1 MTDSPKLRIPC
12 VDDNRRILIGLRR
25 QLDADFDVVTAET
38 GEEGVAILERDSTIA
53 IIIADLRLPGIDGVE
68 LLRAAR
74 DLNPDSIRM
83 VLTGYG
89 DMLKLGT
96 ALDRDL
102 IFRILDKPCPS
113 AVLRQALDEAITT
126 FSERRPIR

>member
-1 MTDSPKLRIPC
+1 MTDSPKLRILC